1 MIIEIGAFLH
11 KGAGTHMLSALKED
25 ARVLGAYVEAGRTE
39 DLFAFR
45 EFGSASENEIL
56 TVLVETKNADDMFAL
71 ICDKA
76 GLEAPQ
82 TGIVYQMPLH
92 KRAG

>member
-1 MIIEIGAFLH
+1 MITEIGAFLH
-11 KGAGTHMLSALKED
+11 KGTGANMVNALKQDE
-25 ARVLGAYVEAGRTE
+25 RVLGVYVEAGRTE

-56 TVLVETKNADDMFAL
+56 TVLVETKNANAVFTL

-76 GLEAPQ
+76 GLDEPQ

-92 KRAG
+92 KRSG